1 MRVKSGWYFY
11 LLNLRAGTR
20 SFIKSIDYFRFR
32 EYLMAIKEINSDLD
46 HPGEAGALD
55 VGCGEEL
62 FGIFLAKTNNSSEVT
77 AIDRDQG
84 RISLQMKYFRRL
96 SPGCR
101 NFKAELADAVKMP
114 QADNTFDLVTCFAV
128 LPLIEG
134 EGDIGI
140 AKEIGRVLR
149 PGGKAY
155 ITVGYGKDYK
165 EQRDAAGARG
175 FSRIYDEPELRK
187 RIIGASGLELEKR
200 MYFGEPGVKFSRFW
214 FRLPFIIK
222 LPFRWI
228 TPLFTLAFLKSI
240 NPKAINETN
249 MDKVDGVFL
258 VLKKG
263 RGV

>member
-11 LLNLRAGTR
+11 FLNLRAGMR

-32 EYLMAIKEINSDLD
+32 EYLMAIKEINSDFD
-46 HPGEAGALD
+46 CRKEAKALD

-62 FGIFLAKTNNSSEVT
+62 FGIFLAKTNNSSQVT
-77 AIDRDQG
+77 VVDRDQ
-84 RISLQMKYFRRL
+84 RKIALQMKYFNRL

-134 EGDIGI
+134 EDDLKI
-140 AKEIGRVLR
+140 AGEIARVLR

-155 ITVGYGKDYK
+155 ITVGYGKNYK
-165 EQRDAAGARG
+165 EQWNAAGARG

-187 RIIGASGLELEKR
+187 RIIAGSGLELQKR
-200 MYFGEPGVKFSRFW
+200 IYFGEPGIKFSRFW
-214 FRLPFIIK
+214 FSLPFLIR

-228 TPLFTLAFLKSI
+228 MPLFTLAFLKSI
-240 NPKAINETN
+240 DPETVNETN
-249 MDKVDGVFL
+249 MDKVDGIFL
-258 VLKKG
+258 VLRKTA
-263 RGV
+263 